1 MEGIVIVLTKI
12 NLWIVILLN
21 KEQIL
26 KLVRMKLV
34 TIQIYLQTVPII
46 QINLKKWEQVLIIW
60 FLEYLIYKIL
70 VIHLQQKGIWYL
82 MITKNAVIIL
92 MESQKYLL
100 QLYQIPVQIN
110 FPGKLRIFHQIWW
123 PM

>member
-82 MITKNAVIIL
+82 MITKNAVTIL